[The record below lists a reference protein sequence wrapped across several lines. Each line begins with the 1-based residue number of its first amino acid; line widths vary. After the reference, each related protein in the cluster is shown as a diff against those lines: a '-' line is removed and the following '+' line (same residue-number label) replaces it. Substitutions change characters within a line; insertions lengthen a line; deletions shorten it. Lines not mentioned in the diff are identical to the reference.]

1 MDAAGRITFFAAVAF
16 FINATF
22 ADNFI
27 FDNANDI
34 FRAVYANCTEDESN
48 FRKCINGVC
57 IARTDTLVRQSLC
70 LCFKD
75 FEGVRCARSF
85 LPKELAETL
94 KAFVCRMQDIKFIT
108 GTLSSSNANIQGR
121 SPMGVMKICKFFIN
135 EIYGDFNVY
144 AKISQQYL
152 PISSFQAPHFS

>member
-85 LPKELAETL
+85 LPNLSAVATPTFYILLVFISIIPLTICVFSYKQYKKTSYELYNNAAE
-94 KAFVCRMQDIKFIT
+94 
-108 GTLSSSNANIQGR
+108 R
-121 SPMGVMKICKFFIN
+121 SV
-135 EIYGDFNVY
+135 
-144 AKISQQYL
+144 
-152 PISSFQAPHFS
+152 